1 MLVRRLEQKAVQ
13 QCGRPAL
20 IVVLPAVIAFY
31 CRVQLGFEF
40 PAGQMELLRQ
50 AGFRSRGIAGVQIIA
65 DQTLTPLFCQQRH
78 RLPVVCDPVHIRVRK
93 MCVIIVAGS
102 LLIALMRKT
111 RLQQK
116 EISRVQVIPDAIF
129 LQIQIP
135 VPDHIQDP
143 FVDAAG
149 KMDPRLVIPDL
160 SQHPHLREQIC
171 IVGYQHTSSSIV
183 NQTAAQ

>member
-13 QCGRPAL
+13 QGGRPAL

-40 PAGQMELLRQ
+40 PAGQMKLLWQ
-50 AGFRSRGIAGVQIIA
+50 AGFRSRGVAGIQIIA
-65 DQTLTPLFCQQRH
+65 DQTLTPFFRQQRH

-102 LLIALMRKT
+102 LLIAFMRKT

-116 EISRVQVIPDAIF
+116 EISCVQVIPNALL

-171 IVGYQHTSSSIV
+171 IVGYQHRSSPIV